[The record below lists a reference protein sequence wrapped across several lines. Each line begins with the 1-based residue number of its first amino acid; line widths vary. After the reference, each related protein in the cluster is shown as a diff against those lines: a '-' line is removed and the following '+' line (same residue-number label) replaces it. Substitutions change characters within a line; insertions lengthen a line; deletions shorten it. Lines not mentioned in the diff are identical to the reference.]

1 MRTELLINDPKCES
15 IELVPDEYKP
25 KDARD
30 PQPEQKVGDKD
41 EVKIYPWDCGT
52 PRVLLESEKLV
63 PKPYR
68 PRDSDS
74 VQFVRAFDGD
84 CSSEST
90 LASQEKSEDIESVMR
105 AFKRCRD
112 NPNLEVGIVTQ
123 KHGEG
128 R

>member
-30 PQPEQKVGDKD
+30 PQPERKVGDKD
-41 EVKIYPWDCGT
+41 EVKIYPWDCGI

-74 VQFVRAFDGD
+74 VQFARAFDGD
-84 CSSEST
+84 CSSELT